1 MRTIQA
7 VCAYLIMIVVPISS
21 AGFTYGQTVQL
32 SESATQAV
40 NGTLGAVL
48 YQNGDTLKVFTS
60 VTCDASYSYTGSG
73 APPSVYFNAKVKLK
87 NLNTGAIIAT
97 GTAGMYVAHN
107 QVEELDVSVE
117 LPVSLPFGTS
127 VGAVIEAF
135 IDYSTTPAASND
147 GSVYFTD
154 GC

>member
-1 MRTIQA
+1 LR
-7 VCAYLIMIVVPISS
+7 ISS

-32 SESATQAV
+32 SESSTQAV
-40 NGTLGAVL
+40 NGTIGAVL

-60 VTCDASYSYTGSG
+60 VTCDAAYSHTGIG
-73 APPSVYFNAKVKLK
+73 APPPVYFHAKVKLK

-117 LPVSLPFGTS
+117 LP
-127 VGAVIEAF
+127 
-135 IDYSTTPAASND
+135 
-147 GSVYFTD
+147 
-154 GC
+154 